1 MATVTMTGCNV
12 NLNSNESG
20 KIVTTFLSGQ
30 TAGVRVISVLFEND
44 SGSNVYLTP
53 NGAGKTFS
61 INVRGVNPST
71 GAVNQEVTIKSF
83 TINTNGSGYAGT
95 LGNNGLVTNPSSGTV
110 FTGNIQLCVYINQQ
124 VGAPTGFI
132 GSGKL
137 TFTYLTKPTV
147 SAGSVITKTQ
157 MDALR
162 SFYDNTPTAVT
173 QYDTAKASVATTYK
187 SATAGNSISASWYN
201 S

>member
-110 FTGNIQLCVYINQQ
+110 FTGNI
-124 VGAPTGFI
+124 
-132 GSGKL
+132 
-137 TFTYLTKPTV
+137 
-147 SAGSVITKTQ
+147 
-157 MDALR
+157 
-162 SFYDNTPTAVT
+162 
-173 QYDTAKASVATTYK
+173 
-187 SATAGNSISASWYN
+187 
-201 S
+201 